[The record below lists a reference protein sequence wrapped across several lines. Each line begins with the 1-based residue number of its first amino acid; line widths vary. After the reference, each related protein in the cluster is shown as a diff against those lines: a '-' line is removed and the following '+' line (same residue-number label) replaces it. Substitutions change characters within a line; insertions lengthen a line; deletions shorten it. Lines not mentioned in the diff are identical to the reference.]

1 MEHLPSKPYELGVP
15 LSTPRLPTAGVFL
28 SAVDMMLQLA
38 HGGDPGR
45 KSSMNQEL
53 FLRRRSKIHVPV
65 GTGGATRAQVA
76 SVVQE
81 IAAFRCVL
89 SEALIEQIGLL
100 SAAELKFWLRD
111 IVRVLRRRSGA
122 HVHHRPFYPDFPEQV
137 LTASEAELY
146 LNAVMH
152 YHTLRRLPA
161 TEESRPPL
169 LEGNFISWVIE
180 PGSIPEFESLLEPLV
195 SSRTSLSEEEA
206 ADVIWFIRE
215 YKSDVF
221 RLLPEVVPFREI
233 RAQVGGA
240 LILHVAGDARVD
252 AYLERNVE
260 TATDVL
266 RLAIALNGGDVSLAT
281 ATTRFKAMKRSM
293 RRLLLSLLD
302 QIPNATEDVMR
313 QAERWKRLAE
323 VLHPGDYAD
332 KYPRALAAITAAR
345 HNEAPASFGSRVETL
360 FAQSDIAEL
369 VPVLQSRPGEFARRL
384 DATLRRAKEPKPVLD
399 AFEAVA
405 PQVSSPVLLQ
415 LLAQSRAPRPLPLR
429 AFTPKGSFAKVYGI
443 KDDRELLA
451 SEVLARAAR
460 ICEDALV
467 TRFATLAPL
476 GRCYIDPELR
486 EYRVPLAQRASSKS
500 LRTLVRGSRLPMPD
514 TRFIRL
520 FLWWKNGRSRTD
532 IDLSAVFFDAN
543 FVFRETV
550 AYYNLRDYGGCHSGD
565 IVDAPEGASEFIDLD
580 LEVLVEKGIRYVVT
594 SINSYTQQPYC
605 DLPECF
611 AGWMARADTAS
622 GEVFE
627 PRTVFDRID
636 IASDTQIC
644 LPFVMDLQERRVIWA
659 DLGLTS
665 APRWNNVG
673 NNLSGVSLMLRALVH
688 TPRPDL
694 ETLFDLHVRARGDRV
709 ASPQQAQA
717 VFAPDQGIT
726 PFDTDLIRSQF
737 L

>member
-1 MEHLPSKPYELGVP
+1 MQ
-15 LSTPRLPTAGVFL
+15 
-28 SAVDMMLQLA
+28 QLVQDS
-38 HGGDPGR
+38 GPGR
-45 KSSMNQEL
+45 KSSMNQAL
-53 FLRRRSKIHVPV
+53 FLRRRSKVHVPM

-76 SVVQE
+76 SAVREVT
-81 IAAFRCVL
+81 AFRCVL
-89 SEALIEQIGLL
+89 SEPLIEQIGLL
-100 SAAELKFWLRD
+100 SATELKYWLRE
-111 IVRVLRRRSGA
+111 IVGVLRRETGA

-146 LNAVMH
+146 LNAVRH
-152 YHTLRRLPA
+152 YLTLRRLPP
-161 TEESRPPL
+161 TDHPRPAM
-169 LEGNFISWVIE
+169 LEGNFISRVIE
-180 PGSIPEFESLLEPLV
+180 PGSISEFESLLEPLV
-195 SSRTSLSEEEA
+195 SSRTSLSEEET
-206 ADVIWFIRE
+206 ADVVWFIRN

-221 RLLPEVVPFREI
+221 RLLPETVPFREI

-252 AYLERNVE
+252 AFLERNVE

-266 RLAIALNGGDVSLAT
+266 RLAVALTGGDVSLTT
-281 ATTRFKAMKRSM
+281 ASTRFTAMKRSM
-293 RRLLLSLLD
+293 RRLLLRLLD
-302 QIPNATEDVMR
+302 HIPNAAEDVMR
-313 QAERWKRLAE
+313 HAERWKRLAE

-345 HNEAPASFGSRVETL
+345 RNEAPDSFGSRVETL
-360 FAQSDIAEL
+360 LAQRHIATL
-369 VPVLQSRPGEFARRL
+369 TPILQGHPGEFARRL
-384 DATLRRAKEPKPVLD
+384 DATLRRATEPESVLD

-405 PQVSSPVLLQ
+405 TQVSSPVLLQ
-415 LLAQSRAPRPLPLR
+415 LLAQVRAPRPLPLR
-429 AFTPKGSFAKVYGI
+429 AFTPKGAFAKIYGI
-443 KDDRELLA
+443 KDRREPLA
-451 SEVLARAAR
+451 HDVLTRAAR
-460 ICEDALV
+460 ICEGALV
-467 TRFATLAPL
+467 TRFASLPPL
-476 GRCYIDPELR
+476 GRCFIDPALR

-520 FLWWKNGRSRTD
+520 FLWWKNGRERTD
-532 IDLSAVFFDAN
+532 IDLSAAFFDAN
-543 FVFRETV
+543 FVFKQTV
-550 AYYNLRDYGGCHSGD
+550 AYYNLKGFGGYHSGD

-580 LEVLVEKGIRYVVT
+580 LDVLVEKGVRYIVT
-594 SINSYTQQPYC
+594 SINSFTQQPYC

-611 AGWMARADTAS
+611 AGWMARVDVAS

-627 PRTVFDRID
+627 PRSVFDRID
-636 IASDTQIC
+636 IASNTGIC
-644 LPFVMDLQERRVIWA
+644 LPFVMDLQERRMIWA

-665 APRWNNVG
+665 VPRWNNVQ

-694 ETLFDLHVRARGDRV
+694 ETLFDLHVRARGERV
-709 ASPQQAQA
+709 TSPQQAQA

>member
-1 MEHLPSKPYELGVP
+1 M
-15 LSTPRLPTAGVFL
+15 T
-28 SAVDMMLQLA
+28 LQLA
-38 HGGDPGR
+38 HDGDPGR

-53 FLRRRSKIHVPV
+53 FLRRRSKVHVPM
-65 GTGGATRAQVA
+65 GTVGATRAQVA
-76 SVVQE
+76 SAVRE

-89 SEALIEQIGLL
+89 SEPLIEQIGLL
-100 SAAELKFWLRD
+100 SPTELKSWLRD

-152 YHTLRRLPA
+152 YLTLRRLPA
-161 TEESRPPL
+161 TEDSRPPM
-169 LEGNFISWVIE
+169 LEGNFIPWVIE

-206 ADVIWFIRE
+206 ADVMWFIRE

-252 AYLERNVE
+252 AFLEQNVE

-302 QIPNATEDVMR
+302 RIPNATEDVMR
-313 QAERWKRLAE
+313 RAEQWKRLAE

-345 HNEAPASFGSRVETL
+345 RNEAPASFGSRVETL
-360 FAQSDIAEL
+360 FAQRDIAKL

-384 DATLRRAKEPKPVLD
+384 DATLRRATEPEPVLD

-451 SEVLARAAR
+451 PEVLARAAR
-460 ICEDALV
+460 ICENALV
-467 TRFATLAPL
+467 TRFATLPPL

-532 IDLSAVFFDAN
+532 IDLSAAFFDAN

-580 LEVLVEKGIRYVVT
+580 LDVLVEKGIRYVVT

-611 AGWMARADTAS
+611 AGWMARTDTAS

-636 IASDTQIC
+636 IASDTEIC

-673 NNLSGVSLMLRALVH
+673 NNLSGISLMLRALVH

-694 ETLFDLHVRARGDRV
+694 ETLFDLHLRARGERV